1 MGVDVLIFWLL
12 IFWRIWMSEQLFKV
26 PVVTNDYRFLFMF
39 CLQTDALLEIL
50 DFDDV
55 PDSFNLCYYDL
66 EQMVKSQNLLN
77 EIVRG

>member
-1 MGVDVLIFWLL
+1 MCE
-12 IFWRIWMSEQLFKV
+12 RQLYKI
-26 PVVTNDYRFLFMF
+26 PIVTNNYLFLFMF

-66 EQMVKSQNLLN
+66 EQMVKSQKLLN
-77 EIVRG
+77 DIMRG